1 MKRRT
6 LERLG
11 CVEAQDI
18 GRNSNDRPVFVVQ
31 AFDVYEVSPGRN
43 GDDVWQVRCHPHL
56 WSGKVPQRVEE
67 EVVPDEPDPVHE
79 ELNTHVSAPPL
90 GLQAPE
96 LTDRARNTMMNESR
110 LTGSSPPASK
120 PREMSSKIITSS
132 VQQDCSRLPAQ
143 AHRQTSGFCGG
154 VDWRAERGCVGYM
167 LWLTNVCRGT
177 SEASQKLR
185 LGILACGQ
193 SNSETFGVCKLL
205 VVALFPQFSQRVGQ
219 SDQCIRVHWRCPML
233 ASSGHNH
240 ACRAPDLVDS
250 YSRSLIFF
258 PFEISHFLEMGLS
271 FSLLSRWVMQ
281 YQAYPVLTAL
291 IYARR

>member
-1 MKRRT
+1 M
-6 LERLG
+6 
-11 CVEAQDI
+11 
-18 GRNSNDRPVFVVQ
+18 
-31 AFDVYEVSPGRN
+31 
-43 GDDVWQVRCHPHL
+43 
-56 WSGKVPQRVEE
+56 
-67 EVVPDEPDPVHE
+67 PDEPDPVHE

-120 PREMSSKIITSS
+120 PREMSSNIITSS
-132 VQQDCSRLPAQ
+132 VQQDCSRLSAQ
-143 AHRQTSGFCGG
+143 THQQTSGFCGG

-167 LWLTNVCRGT
+167 PWLTNVCRGT

-205 VVALFPQFSQRVGQ
+205 VVSLFPQFSQRVGQ

-240 ACRAPDLVDS
+240 ACQPDARPSGFVQQVLD
-250 YSRSLIFF
+250 LF
-258 PFEISHFLEMGLS
+258 PFQNF
-271 FSLLSRWVMQ
+271 LLSRDVALVFLTIPLGDAIPSIPRTDGACLCPSMKSGS
-281 YQAYPVLTAL
+281 PVPRLH
-291 IYARR
+291 